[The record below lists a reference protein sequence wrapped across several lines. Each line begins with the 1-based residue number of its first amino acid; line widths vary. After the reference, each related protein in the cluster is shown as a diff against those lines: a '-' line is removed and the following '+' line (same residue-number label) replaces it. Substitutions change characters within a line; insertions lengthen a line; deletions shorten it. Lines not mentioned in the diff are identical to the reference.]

1 MRMMLKVSI
10 PTEAG
15 NKAVKEG
22 TIGKIIGQ
30 WTEQHKPEAA
40 YFVAQN
46 GERCGY
52 FFLDV
57 KDATDIPSIAE
68 PFFMGLNA
76 RIEAVPAMNPQD
88 LKAGLDKLKM

>member
-10 PTEAG
+10 PNEAG
-15 NKAVKEG
+15 NKAVKDG

-30 WTEQHKPEAA
+30 WSEQHKPEAS

-46 GERCGY
+46 GERCAY
-52 FFLDV
+52 FFFDA